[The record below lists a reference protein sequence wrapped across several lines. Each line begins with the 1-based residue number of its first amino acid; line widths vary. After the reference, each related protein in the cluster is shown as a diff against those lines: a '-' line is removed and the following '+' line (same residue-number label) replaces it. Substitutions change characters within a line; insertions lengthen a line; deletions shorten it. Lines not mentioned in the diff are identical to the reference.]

1 MRSGERGGSRKRMR
15 SCMTLGA
22 VLACAMML
30 CSCEPELS
38 VHRLYT
44 SDDVVFEPNLVGSW
58 VAAEPNENSGTMQ
71 MDVVKAGADGYEF
84 TFTTQDTPT
93 AQVEKIS
100 FNAHLVK
107 LHGRLFIDVVQ
118 TALQI
123 DGKLSERQITVP
135 GHMFGR
141 ISIDGENLQMSFLDD
156 EWVAREIRSG
166 DLSIDSEA
174 EGFQPA
180 VLTATT
186 AELQKFVVDHA
197 DDDEAFSFA
206 VDDLKRK
213 SGETK

>member
-1 MRSGERGGSRKRMR
+1 M
-15 SCMTLGA
+15 LGA
-22 VLACAMML
+22 VLASAMML

-44 SDDVVFEPNLVGSW
+44 SDEVVFESNLVGSW
-58 VAAEPNENSGTMQ
+58 VAAESNENSGTMQ
-71 MDVVKAGADGYEF
+71 MDIVKAGADGYEI

-93 AQVEKIS
+93 AQVGKIS
-100 FNAHLVK
+100 FDAHLVK

-123 DGKLSERQITVP
+123 DGKPSERQITVP
-135 GHMFGR
+135 GHMIGR
-141 ISIDGENLQMSFLDD
+141 ISVDGDSLLMSFLDD
-156 EWVAREIRSG
+156 DWVAREIKSG
-166 DLSIDSEA
+166 GLSIDSEA
-174 EGFQPA
+174 EGIQPA
-180 VLTATT
+180 VLTAST

-213 SGETK
+213 DGETK